1 MITLI
6 KCQEINEKKRAMS
19 QQLVEVFAT
28 SEDTSPIFEK
38 KNTSQD
44 EIENL

>member
-6 KCQEINEKKRAMS
+6 KCQEINEKKEQCHNNWLKFLLRQKTHRLYS
-19 QQLVEVFAT
+19 
-28 SEDTSPIFEK
+28 K